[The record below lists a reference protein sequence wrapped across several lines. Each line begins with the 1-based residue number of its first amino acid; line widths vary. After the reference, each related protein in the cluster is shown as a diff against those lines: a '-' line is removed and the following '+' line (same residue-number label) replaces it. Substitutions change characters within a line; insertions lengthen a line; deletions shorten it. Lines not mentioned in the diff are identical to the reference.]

1 MQGKSVTIGIRV
13 PEEMRKRL
21 MALAKA
27 ENRTLSQYAMLILRD
42 YLEKLDRAEPGRQRR
57 D

>member
-13 PEEMRKRL
+13 PEEMRVRL
-21 MALAKA
+21 LALAKA
-27 ENRTLSQYAMLILRD
+27 DNRTLSQYAMLILREH
-42 YLEKLDRAEPGRQRR
+42 LEKLDGAEKRR